1 MKRYILKRSLLIIP
15 VLFGIT
21 VITFLIMHLTPG
33 SYTSVNMQMDIRTS
47 PDSIERLKSL
57 YGLDRPVHIQY
68 MGWLRRVVML
78 DFGQSFIDNRSVMK
92 KIGER
97 LPATIL
103 LNICALAVIY
113 LFSFIIGIYAALK
126 RNGPFD
132 KAATIGTFAGYSIP
146 DFWLALLLMMFFG
159 VHLGILPV
167 SGMVSVNHEN
177 MNFFE
182 RMGDIMKH
190 LILPVFVL
198 AFTGLA
204 SLTRYVKS
212 GMVETLSQPFIRAA
226 YAKGLPEK
234 KIIFRNALKNSM
246 LPVITILGM
255 TLPGIIGGSFIFEV
269 IFSWPGMGRLIY
281 ESIMGFDYPV
291 VMGGITIAAFL
302 TITGNLLADIA
313 YAYVDP
319 RIRYK

>member
-1 MKRYILKRSLLIIP
+1 
-15 VLFGIT
+15 
-21 VITFLIMHLTPG
+21 
-33 SYTSVNMQMDIRTS
+33 
-47 PDSIERLKSL
+47 SL

-68 MGWLRRVVML
+68 AEWLRRVVMF
-78 DFGQSFIDNRSVMK
+78 DFGESFVDNRSVIK

-113 LFSFIIGIYAALK
+113 FLSFIIGIYAALK
-126 RNGPFD
+126 RNGLFD
-132 KAATIGTFAGYSIP
+132 KSAAIGTFVGYSIP

-167 SGMVSVNHEN
+167 SGMVSVNHESLS
-177 MNFFE
+177 FAG
-182 RMGDIMKH
+182 RIADIAKH

-204 SLTRYVKS
+204 SLTRYMKS
-212 GMVETLSQPFIRAA
+212 SMVDTLSQLFIRAA

-234 KIIFRNALKNSM
+234 RIIFRNALKNSM
-246 LPVITILGM
+246 LPMITILGM
-255 TLPGIIGGSFIFEV
+255 ALPGLIGGSFIFEV

-281 ESIMGFDYPV
+281 ESIMSFDYPV